1 MNQNIPRGLTIDTAM
16 IWLNCSRSYIYR
28 LIRENKLELVCRT
41 PVLINPTS
49 IIDRIGDTF
58 PKVAA
63 ASKSLLDYQVKQD
76 SQHALEA

>member
-16 IWLNCSRSYIYR
+16 IWLNCSRSYVYR

-49 IIDRIGDTF
+49 IIAKIGSTF